1 MKKYCI
7 TYDSPYGIDH
17 AVVFAKNKTEARKI
31 FNGNKPIAGS
41 KIVEIEEA

>member
-7 TYDSPYGIDH
+7 TYSHAYGIDYYMIY
-17 AVVFAKNKTEARKI
+17 AKNKTEARKD

-41 KIVEIEEA
+41 KIIEIEEI